1 MKYETTIKVI
11 KEIHPNDIIFLK
23 VGQFYHCYGKDAVII
38 SYLFDYSIKKLDN
51 NYDCGFPVTA
61 INKIRTRVEEQ
72 KINYLVVNK
81 ADNYEVYEEENFK
94 SENSYMQIYNK
105 AHKYINRKNR
115 IVDIYNYLMDNI
127 NSEDIKDKIN
137 EVEDILYEN

>member
-11 KEIHPNDIIFLK
+11 KEIHPNDIVFLK
-23 VGQFYHCYGKDAVII
+23 VGQFYHCYGKNAVIV
-38 SYLFDYSIKKLDN
+38 SYLFNYSIKKLDN
-51 NYDCGFPVTA
+51 NYDCGFPITA
-61 INKIRTRVEEQ
+61 INKVKTRIEEQ

-94 SENSYMQIYNK
+94 SENNYMPIYNK

-115 IVDIYNYLMDNI
+115 IVEIYNYLMDNI

>member
-11 KEIHPNDIIFLK
+11 KEIHPNDIIFFK
-23 VGQFYHCYGKDAVII
+23 VGQFYHSYGKDVVIV

-51 NYDCGFPVTA
+51 NYDCGFPITA
-61 INKIRTRVEEQ
+61 INKVKTRIEEQ

-94 SENSYMQIYNK
+94 NENSYMQIYNK

-115 IVDIYNYLMDNI
+115 IVEIYNYLMENI

-137 EVEDILYEN
+137 EVEDVLYEN

>member
-1 MKYETTIKVI
+1 MKYENTIKVI

-23 VGQFYHCYGKDAVII
+23 IGQFYHCYGKDAVII

-51 NYDCGFPVTA
+51 NYDCGFPITA
-61 INKIRTRVEEQ
+61 INKVRTRVEEQ
-72 KINYLVVNK
+72 KINYLVLNK

-94 SENSYMQIYNK
+94 NENNYMQIYNK

-115 IVDIYNYLMDNI
+115 IVEIYNYLIDNI
-127 NSEDIKDKIN
+127 NIDNIKDKIN
-137 EVEDILYEN
+137 RIEEIIYED